1 METVE
6 QKSAVAENE
15 LAGRSLGGG
24 ADSRGNWPLE
34 VKSAG
39 LTGPDEQNRT
49 CAGPQGPARQWP
61 GCPREGQAAVQEKL
75 WPKQ

>member
-24 ADSRGNWPLE
+24 ADSRGNRPLE

-49 CAGPQGPARQWP
+49 CAVARVSP
-61 GCPREGQAAVQEKL
+61 
-75 WPKQ
+75 